1 MLRTPAGTTRTATAA
16 AVTASCSGAP
26 PALLRLRPP
35 RFGVRLARRQQQ
47 QQHGKNRFGIAVR
60 SSEPDA
66 TFEELQEQAEE
77 FMRKQSAIETGEEG
91 NKLFSFLSF
100 LRIHFLFF
108 FFWIY
113 FSTDLFCLSFSLS
126 FFSLF
131 RCERELR

>member
-1 MLRTPAGTTRTATAA
+1 MLRTSAGTTKTAAAA

-91 NKLFSFLSF
+91 NKLFSLLSF

-108 FFWIY
+108 FFLIY
-113 FSTDLFCLSFSLS
+113 FSTDLFCLSFSFS